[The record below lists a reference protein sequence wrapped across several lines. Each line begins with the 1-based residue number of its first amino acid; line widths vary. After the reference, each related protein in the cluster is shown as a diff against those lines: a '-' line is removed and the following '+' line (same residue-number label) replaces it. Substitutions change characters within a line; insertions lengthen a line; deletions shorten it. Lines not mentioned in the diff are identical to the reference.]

1 MSNFYDAQHSES
13 RNHDR
18 KERRMKL
25 VLAGASASL
34 LLLLVVGAVATSNYE
49 DTGNSNLNTRAMH
62 SSSKSVK
69 MICSSTDYQQACESS
84 MSKVVT
90 SDTDDPKVLLKAAV
104 TVVLDEVSKAFAHS
118 KLLKSNDSRVRGAAE
133 DCQQLYENSKAEIN
147 ATLQSIVA
155 SGIDHLPSRSHDM
168 RTWLSAVM
176 TYQQTCIDGFPE
188 GEVKTKMH
196 EAMNSSK
203 EMTSNALAMIG
214 QASSFLSLINLP
226 GSNRRLLSAAEEH
239 EAVTSDLKKNGYPSW
254 VGEDDRRMLK
264 EHFRVKLTPNVIVAK
279 DGSGKYKTISEALAA
294 MPKKRKGRQTWGD
307 PSSTVVWS
315 NRYVIYIKEGVYEET
330 VNVTKKMANVTMYGD
345 GSTRTIVTGSK
356 NYIDGTRTFQTATFV
371 AMGDRFVAMAMA
383 FRNTAGAAKHQ
394 AVALRVVSDR
404 SVFVNCRMEAY
415 QDTLYAHTNRQ
426 FYRGCIIAGTVDFI
440 FGDASAVFQN
450 CLLVVRRPLPNQQN
464 IITAQGRLNRRE
476 TTGFV
481 LHQCRIKADNRLN
494 DASLPPIRSYLAR
507 PWKEFSRTIIME
519 SQIDG
524 FIHPEG
530 YMPWEGD
537 FALNTLFYGEYNN
550 HGPGAN
556 ASGRVTWPGVHA
568 IKKEEAER
576 YTVENFIQGSS
587 WIPATGSL
595 VRLGL
600 GS

>member
-1 MSNFYDAQHSES
+1 
-13 RNHDR
+13 
-18 KERRMKL
+18 
-25 VLAGASASL
+25 
-34 LLLLVVGAVATSNYE
+34 
-49 DTGNSNLNTRAMH
+49 
-62 SSSKSVK
+62 

-118 KLLKSNDSRVRGAAE
+118 KLLKSNDSRVRGAVE

-196 EAMNSSK
+196 EAMKSSK

-226 GSNRRLLSAAEEH
+226 GSNRRLLS
-239 EAVTSDLKKNGYPSW
+239 NGYPSW

-294 MPKKRKGRQTWGD
+294 MPKKRKG
-307 PSSTVVWS
+307 
-315 NRYVIYIKEGVYEET
+315 RYVIYIKEGVYEET

-481 LHQCRIKADNRLN
+481 LHQCRIKADNRLK
-494 DASLPPIRSYLAR
+494 SYLAR